1 MSGSSS
7 ISMETLEEFTAAL
20 AEKTSIPGG
29 GAAAGS
35 ALAHGAGLGGMVTSF
50 SLGKK
55 SLLDHQEMLGSISGE
70 LDRIRVRGLELADAD
85 AAAFAALAATWTE
98 EPKASIEKQ
107 IETIRNAI
115 TPPLDIVTEAGTAA
129 DALARL
135 VGRSN
140 RRLVSD
146 LAIAAGFVA
155 LAAEAAAW
163 NVEMN
168 LDALRALPGEDASI
182 DLESADLQRMVETIR
197 SMCDRIVLACRTAP
211 AQPMTD

>member
-1 MSGSSS
+1 
-7 ISMETLEEFTAAL
+7 METLGEFTAAL

-70 LDRIRVRGLELADAD
+70 LARIRARGLELADAD
-85 AAAFAALAATWTE
+85 AAAFSALAATWTE
-98 EPKASIEKQ
+98 EPTSSIENQ

-115 TPPLDIVTEAGTAA
+115 TPPLGIVKEAGNAA

-140 RRLVSD
+140 PRLVSD
-146 LAIAAGFVA
+146 LAIAAGFVT

-168 LDALRALPGEDASI
+168 LDALRALPGEDGSI
-182 DLESADLQRMVETIR
+182 DLESAETQRMVEEIG
-197 SMCDRIVLACRTAP
+197 SMCDRIVQACRTAP
-211 AQPMTD
+211 AQTITE